1 MVKLKNILQN
11 ALHIEV
17 TIFVSGCVEGFP
29 CEFALSRELAR
40 TTKDEGEEPA
50 PTNGSVPFSKDEASM
65 RASLL
70 QRNFPRSR
78 VCSDLDSALIFAEDV
93 LIARADPTF
102 THSQNRNVAR
112 NNSLYSAQIAD
123 NEFNISLDDE
133 LSLVT
138 QYIANVYKGKHS
150 QDGTHAPVCILFDSP
165 IILTALSL
173 LTFTSFS
180 TGAITQA

>member
-17 TIFVSGCVEGFP
+17 TIFVTGCVEGFP

-50 PTNGSVPFSKDEASM
+50 APTHGSVSFSKDEAAM

-70 QRNFPRSR
+70 RRNFPRSR

-93 LIARADPTF
+93 LIARADLTF

-112 NNSLYSAQIAD
+112 NDSLYSAQVAV
-123 NEFNISLDDE
+123 NEFDISLDDE

-138 QYIANVYKGKHS
+138 QYVANVYKGKHS
-150 QDGTHAPVCILFDSP
+150 QDGKFASVLSVSTSP
-165 IILTALSL
+165 
-173 LTFTSFS
+173 SF
-180 TGAITQA
+180 